1 MNVLDV
7 LTYIFAFTAILGA
20 LTVVMHPNP
29 IYSAL
34 GLLLNFFSLAA
45 IYMLLQS
52 PLLSLVQVIVYAG
65 GIVVFFLFVIMLLN
79 LREPQNDRDFGI
91 KGIFSMV
98 FFLLLAIFIISGILT
113 FNVPPLQP
121 SYMSPKVIGRYLLT
135 DGLFAFEL
143 SSFVLLVAIIVAIAL
158 VKREEEK

>member
-1 MNVLDV
+1 MLDI

-29 IYSAL
+29 LYSAL
-34 GLLLNFFSLAA
+34 GLLLNFFSLAV

-91 KGIFSMV
+91 KGIFPLV
-98 FFLLLAIFIISGILT
+98 LFVLLAIFIIISGILT
-113 FNVPPLQP
+113 FNLPPLQP
-121 SYMSPKVIGRYLLT
+121 SYMSPKVIGKYLLT
-135 DGLFAFEL
+135 DGLLAFEL

>member
-1 MNVLDV
+1 MLDI

-20 LTVVMHPNP
+20 LTVVIHPNP
-29 IYSAL
+29 LYSAL
-34 GLLLNFFSLAA
+34 GLLLNFFSLAV

-79 LREPQNDRDFGI
+79 LRESQKDRDFGI
-91 KGIFSMV
+91 KGIFPLV
-98 FFLLLAIFIISGILT
+98 LFVLLAIFIIFGILT
-113 FNVPPLQP
+113 FDLPPLQL
-121 SYMSPKVIGRYLLT
+121 SYMSPKVIGKYLLT
-135 DGLFAFEL
+135 DGLLAFEL

>member
-1 MNVLDV
+1 MLDV
-7 LTYIFAFTAILGA
+7 LTWIFAFTAIFGA
-20 LTVVMHPNP
+20 LIVVIHPNP
-29 IYSAL
+29 LYSAL
-34 GLLLNFFSLAA
+34 GLLLNFFSLAV

-79 LREPQNDRDFGI
+79 LREPQNDRDFHL
-91 KGIFSMV
+91 KGIISLILFV
-98 FFLLLAIFIISGILT
+98 LLTIFAITGILT
-113 FNVPPLQP
+113 FNLPILQP
-121 SYMSPKVIGRYLLT
+121 SYMSPKVIGKYLLT

-158 VKREEEK
+158 VKRDQEK

>member
-1 MNVLDV
+1 MLDI
-7 LTYIFAFTAILGA
+7 LAYIFAFTAILGA
-20 LTVVMHPNP
+20 LTVVIHPNP
-29 IYSAL
+29 LYSAL
-34 GLLLNFFSLAA
+34 GLLLNFFSLAV

-79 LREPQNDRDFGI
+79 LREPQKDRDFRI
-91 KGIFSMV
+91 KGIFSLV
-98 FFLLLAIFIISGILT
+98 FFVLLAIFIIFGLLT
-113 FNVPPLQP
+113 FNLPPLQP
-121 SYMSPKVIGRYLLT
+121 SYMSPKVIGKYLLT
-135 DGLFAFEL
+135 DGLLAFEL

>member
-1 MNVLDV
+1 MLDV
-7 LTYIFAFTAILGA
+7 LSWIFAFTAIFGA
-20 LTVVMHPNP
+20 LTVVIHPNP
-29 IYSAL
+29 LYSAL
-34 GLLLNFFSLAA
+34 GLLLNFFSLAV

-79 LREPQNDRDFGI
+79 LREPQNDRDFHV
-91 KGIFSMV
+91 KGIISLILFV
-98 FFLLLAIFIISGILT
+98 LLTIFAITGILT
-113 FNVPPLQP
+113 FNLPILQP
-121 SYMSPKVIGRYLLT
+121 SYMSPKVIGKYLLT

-158 VKREEEK
+158 VKRDQER

>member
-1 MNVLDV
+1 MLDI

-20 LTVVMHPNP
+20 LTVVIHPNP
-29 IYSAL
+29 LYSAL
-34 GLLLNFFSLAA
+34 GLLLNFFSLAV

-79 LREPQNDRDFGI
+79 LREPQKDRDFSI
-91 KGIFSMV
+91 KGIFPLV
-98 FFLLLAIFIISGILT
+98 LFVLLAIFIIFGLLT
-113 FNVPPLQP
+113 FNLPPLQP
-121 SYMSPKVIGRYLLT
+121 SYMSPKVIGKYLLT
-135 DGLFAFEL
+135 DGLLAFEL
-143 SSFVLLVAIIVAIAL
+143 SSFVLLAAIIVAIAL

>member
-1 MNVLDV
+1 MLDI
-7 LTYIFAFTAILGA
+7 LTYIFAFTAIIGA

-29 IYSAL
+29 LYSAL
-34 GLLLNFFSLAA
+34 GLLLNFFSLAV

-79 LREPQNDRDFGI
+79 LREPQKDRDFSI
-91 KGIFSMV
+91 KGIFPLV
-98 FFLLLAIFIISGILT
+98 FFVLLAIFIIFGLLT
-113 FNVPPLQP
+113 FNLPPLQP
-121 SYMSPKVIGRYLLT
+121 SYMSPKVIGKYLLT
-135 DGLFAFEL
+135 DGLLAFEL

>member
-1 MNVLDV
+1 
-7 LTYIFAFTAILGA
+7 
-20 LTVVMHPNP
+20 MHPNP
-29 IYSAL
+29 LYSAL
-34 GLLLNFFSLAA
+34 GLLLNFFSLAV

-91 KGIFSMV
+91 KGKFSLV
-98 FFLLLAIFIISGILT
+98 LFVLLAFFITLCGLLT
-113 FNVPPLQP
+113 FNLPPLQP
-121 SYMSPKVIGRYLLT
+121 SYMSPKVIGKYLLT
-135 DGLFAFEL
+135 DGLLAFEL

>member
-1 MNVLDV
+1 MLDI

-20 LTVVMHPNP
+20 LTVVIHPNP
-29 IYSAL
+29 LYSAL
-34 GLLLNFFSLAA
+34 GLLLNFFSLAV

-79 LREPQNDRDFGI
+79 LREPQNDRDFRI
-91 KGIFSMV
+91 KGIFPLV
-98 FFLLLAIFIISGILT
+98 FFVLLAIFIIFGLLT
-113 FNVPPLQP
+113 FNLPPLQP
-121 SYMSPKVIGRYLLT
+121 SYMSPKVIGKYLLT
-135 DGLFAFEL
+135 DGLLAFEL
-143 SSFVLLVAIIVAIAL
+143 SSFVLLVAIIVAIVL